1 MEDPLSFYLFV
12 LLKLALALALVLFNG
27 MFVAAEFAFVK
38 ARPTRIHQ
46 LVLEGDAKAKM
57 AQFGLDHLNAYLSVC
72 QLGITLASLGLGW
85 LGEPAIVS
93 LLLPLFILLGIGSL
107 TLIHTIAVIIAFGL
121 ITFFHVVF
129 GELAPKSIAIQ
140 KAESLALA
148 MAFPMRVFYFL
159 FYPGMVLLNGTA
171 NRILKLIKLES
182 ASKAEKTHTQE
193 ELQILISQSYRGGHM
208 GESEQKLLQNVFDF
222 ENLVACDV
230 MVSRL
235 DTAFLFK
242 QQSLKQNLAIARESG
257 HTRYPL
263 CDETPDK
270 VIGLIHIKDLLYL
283 EEGSS
288 MDNILRE
295 IMFIPEYLPLDKLL
309 NEFQKGKQQLAVVV
323 DEYGINVG
331 IVTMEDVLEELVG
344 DIQDEFDEEEPDF
357 VKQTDGSFLV
367 AGRMPLDELRELI
380 HLTSIENEHEY
391 NTVAG
396 YVINQF
402 GKIPKEGDRIF
413 SDSMAFEVIEMDGL
427 RIDLIKITKKPLSEP
442 KEDNQATVM

>member
-1 MEDPLSFYLFV
+1 MEDPLWFNLFI
-12 LLKLALALALVLFNG
+12 LLKLTLALTLVLLNA
-27 MFVAAEFAFVK
+27 MFVAAEFAYVK

-46 LVLEGDAKAKM
+46 LALEGDAKAKM
-57 AQFGLDHLNAYLSVC
+57 AQFGLDHLDAYLSVC

-85 LGEPAIVS
+85 LGEATIVS
-93 LLLPLFILLGIGSL
+93 LLLPLFTLLGIGSL

-121 ITFFHVVF
+121 ITFLHVVF

-140 KAESLALA
+140 QAESVILV

-159 FYPGMVLLNGTA
+159 FYPGVVLLNGTA
-171 NRILKLIKLES
+171 NRILKLIKIES
-182 ASKAEKTHTQE
+182 ASEAEKTHTQE

-208 GESEQKLLQNVFDF
+208 GENEQKLLQNVFDF
-222 ENLVACDV
+222 ENLVARDV

-263 CDETPDK
+263 CDETPDN
-270 VIGLIHIKDLLYL
+270 VIGLIHVKDLLYL
-283 EEGSS
+283 EAGSS
-288 MDNILRE
+288 IDGILRNM
-295 IMFIPEYLPLDKLL
+295 MFIPEYLPLDQLL
-309 NEFQKGKQQLAVVV
+309 TEFQKEKQQLAVVV

-357 VKQTDGSFLV
+357 VQQTDGSFLV

-380 HLTSIENEHEY
+380 DLASIENDHEY

-402 GKIPKEGDRIF
+402 GKIPKEGDCIF
-413 SDSMAFEVIEMDGL
+413 ADLMAFEVIEMDGL

-442 KEDNQATVM
+442 NEDK

>member
-1 MEDPLSFYLFV
+1 MEDPLSFNFFI
-12 LLKLALALALVLFNG
+12 LLKLALALALVLLNG
-27 MFVAAEFAFVK
+27 MFVAAEFAYVK

-57 AQFGLDHLNAYLSVC
+57 AQFGLDHLDAYLSVC

-85 LGEPAIVS
+85 LGEAAIVS
-93 LLLPLFILLGIGSL
+93 LLLPLFTFLGISSL

-121 ITFFHVVF
+121 ITFLHVVF

-140 KAESLALA
+140 KAESVALV

-159 FYPGMVLLNGTA
+159 FYPGVVLLNGTA
-171 NRILKLIKLES
+171 NRILKLIKIEP
-182 ASKAEKTHTQE
+182 ASEAEKTHSQE
-193 ELQILISQSYRGGHM
+193 ELQMLISQSFQGGHM
-208 GESEQKLLQNVFDF
+208 GENEQKLLQNVFDF

-235 DTAFLFK
+235 DTSFLFK

-257 HTRYPL
+257 HTRFPL

-288 MDNILRE
+288 IDNILRK
-295 IMFIPEYLPLDKLL
+295 IMFIPEYLPLDQLL
-309 NEFQKGKQQLAVVV
+309 NEFQKEKQQLAVVV

-380 HLTSIENEHEY
+380 NLASIEDNHEY

-402 GKIPKEGDRIF
+402 GKIPKEGDCIF
-413 SDSMAFEVIEMDGL
+413 ADSMTFEVIEMDGL
-427 RIDLIKITKKPLSEP
+427 RIDLIKITKKSLSESN
-442 KEDNQATVM
+442 EDK

>member
-1 MEDPLSFYLFV
+1 MEDPLSFNLFV
-12 LLKLALALALVLFNG
+12 LLKLALALALVLLNG
-27 MFVAAEFAFVK
+27 MFVAAEFAYVK

-46 LVLEGDAKAKM
+46 LASEGDANAKM
-57 AQFGLDHLNAYLSVC
+57 AQFGLDHLDAYLSVC

-85 LGEPAIVS
+85 LGEAAIVS
-93 LLLPLFILLGIGSL
+93 LLLPLFTLLGISSL
-107 TLIHTIAVIIAFGL
+107 TLIHTIAVIISFGL
-121 ITFFHVVF
+121 ITFLHVVF

-140 KAESLALA
+140 KAESVALA
-148 MAFPMRVFYFL
+148 MAFPMRAFYFL
-159 FYPGMVLLNGTA
+159 FYPGVVLLNGTA
-171 NRILKLIKLES
+171 NRILNLIKIEP
-182 ASKAEKTHTQE
+182 ASEAEKTHTQE
-193 ELQILISQSYRGGHM
+193 ELQMLISQSYQGGHM
-208 GESEQKLLQNVFDF
+208 GENEQKLLQNVFDF
-222 ENLVACDV
+222 ENMVACDV

-242 QQSLKQNLAIARESG
+242 QQSLEQNLLIARESG
-257 HTRYPL
+257 HTRFPL

-288 MDNILRE
+288 IDNILRK
-295 IMFIPEYLPLDKLL
+295 IMFIPEYLPLDQLL
-309 NEFQKGKQQLAVVV
+309 NEFQKEKQQLAVVV

-357 VKQTDGSFLV
+357 VQQTDGSFLV

-380 HLTSIENEHEY
+380 DLASIEDDHEY

-402 GKIPKEGDRIF
+402 GKIPKEGDCIF
-413 SDSMAFEVIEMDGL
+413 ADSMTFEVIEMDGL
-427 RIDLIKITKKPLSEP
+427 RIDLIKITKKSLS
-442 KEDNQATVM
+442 KSNEDNQ

>member
-1 MEDPLSFYLFV
+1 MEDPLSFNLFI
-12 LLKLALALALVLFNG
+12 LLKLTLALSLVLLNA
-27 MFVAAEFAFVK
+27 MFVAAEFAYVK

-46 LVLEGDAKAKM
+46 LALEGDAKAKM
-57 AQFGLDHLNAYLSVC
+57 AQFGLDHLDAYLSVC

-85 LGEPAIVS
+85 LGEATIVS
-93 LLLPLFILLGIGSL
+93 LLLPLFTLLGIGSL
-107 TLIHTIAVIIAFGL
+107 TLIHTTAVIIAFGL
-121 ITFFHVVF
+121 ITFLHVVF

-140 KAESLALA
+140 QAESVILV

-159 FYPGMVLLNGTA
+159 FYPGVVLLNGTA
-171 NRILKLIKLES
+171 NRILKLIKIES
-182 ASKAEKTHTQE
+182 ASEAEKTHTQE

-208 GESEQKLLQNVFDF
+208 GETEQKLLQNVFDF
-222 ENLVACDV
+222 ENLVARDV

-263 CDETPDK
+263 CDETPDN
-270 VIGLIHIKDLLYL
+270 VIGLIHVKDLLYL
-283 EEGSS
+283 EAGSS
-288 MDNILRE
+288 IDGILRNM
-295 IMFIPEYLPLDKLL
+295 MFIPEYLPLDQLL
-309 NEFQKGKQQLAVVV
+309 NEFQKEKQQLAVVV

-357 VKQTDGSFLV
+357 VQQTDGSFLV

-380 HLTSIENEHEY
+380 DLASIENDHEY

-402 GKIPKEGDRIF
+402 RKIPKEGDCIIA
-413 SDSMAFEVIEMDGL
+413 DLMAFEVIEMDGL

-442 KEDNQATVM
+442 NEDK

>member
-1 MEDPLSFYLFV
+1 MEDPLWFNLFI
-12 LLKLALALALVLFNG
+12 LLKLTLALTLVLLNA
-27 MFVAAEFAFVK
+27 MFVAAEFAYVK

-46 LVLEGDAKAKM
+46 LALEGDAKAKM
-57 AQFGLDHLNAYLSVC
+57 AQFGLDHLDAYLSVC

-85 LGEPAIVS
+85 LGEATIVS
-93 LLLPLFILLGIGSL
+93 LLLPLFTLLGIGSL
-107 TLIHTIAVIIAFGL
+107 TLIHTTAVIIAFGL
-121 ITFFHVVF
+121 ITFLHVVF

-140 KAESLALA
+140 QAESVILV

-159 FYPGMVLLNGTA
+159 FYPGVVLLNGTA
-171 NRILKLIKLES
+171 NRILKLIKIES
-182 ASKAEKTHTQE
+182 ASEAEKTHTQE

-208 GESEQKLLQNVFDF
+208 GETEQKLLQNVFDF
-222 ENLVACDV
+222 ENLVARDV

-263 CDETPDK
+263 CDETPDN
-270 VIGLIHIKDLLYL
+270 VIGLIHVKDLLYL
-283 EEGSS
+283 EAGSS
-288 MDNILRE
+288 IDGILRNM
-295 IMFIPEYLPLDKLL
+295 MFIPEYLPLDQLL
-309 NEFQKGKQQLAVVV
+309 NEFQKEKQQLAVVV

-357 VKQTDGSFLV
+357 VQQTDGSFLV

-380 HLTSIENEHEY
+380 DLASIENDHEY

-402 GKIPKEGDRIF
+402 GKIPKEGDCIIA
-413 SDSMAFEVIEMDGL
+413 DLMAFEVIEMDGL

-442 KEDNQATVM
+442 NEDK